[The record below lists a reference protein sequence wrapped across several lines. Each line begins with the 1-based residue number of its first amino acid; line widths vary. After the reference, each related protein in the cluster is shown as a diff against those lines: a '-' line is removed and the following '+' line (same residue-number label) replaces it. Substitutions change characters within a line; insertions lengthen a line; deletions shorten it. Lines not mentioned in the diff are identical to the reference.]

1 MQIKDIGEHQLL
13 AIINQYCDQK
23 INGDDG
29 AIIPLSANNNN
40 LVVTTDILVENVH
53 FSDRTTPPE
62 SIGYRGVTANLSDIA
77 AMGGMP
83 IGITVGLSLR
93 SDTEV
98 NWVEKVYQGMNQC
111 LNNYHIAIIGGDITK
126 SETNTISITALGKVS
141 SSHSIYR
148 HQAKVGDVILITGN
162 HGLSRAGLEILLNP
176 QKYEH
181 IPPHLKEKVIF
192 AHQYPKPRL
201 DMINYL
207 YELCPSGYR
216 IAGMDSS
223 DGLGDAIIQICQ
235 KSGVGARLDR
245 TSIVIDEAIK
255 EMVGEE
261 KALEWVLYG
270 GEDFELV
277 WCLEEELAE
286 KIKQKWG
293 EECQIIGEITSDTDI
308 QIREQ
313 KKVDTQHFLNQ
324 KKTFQHFRL
333 Y

>member
-13 AIINQYCDQK
+13 AIINQYCDKK

-29 AIIPLSANNNN
+29 AIIPFTNNTN

-98 NWVEKVYQGMNQC
+98 NWVEKLYQGMKQSLKPYQIN
-111 LNNYHIAIIGGDITK
+111 IVGGDITK

-148 HQAKVGDVILITGN
+148 HQAKVGDAILITGN

-176 QKYEH
+176 QEYRH
-181 IPPHLKEKVIF
+181 IPQHFQEKVIF
-192 AHQYPKPRL
+192 SHQYPKPRL
-201 DMINYL
+201 DVVNHI

-223 DGLGDAIIQICQ
+223 DGLADAVMQICQ

-245 TSIVIDEAIK
+245 SSIIIEKAMI

-261 KALEWVLYG
+261 KAFEWVLYG

-277 WCLEEELAE
+277 LCLERELAE
-286 KIKQKWG
+286 KIQEKWG
-293 EECQIIGEITSDTDI
+293 EECQIIGEITSDTQI
-308 QIREQ
+308 QIIER
-313 KKVDTQHFLNQ
+313 KNVYPQHFLNQ
-324 KKTFQHFRL
+324 KKTFQHFQL

>member
-1 MQIKDIGEHQLL
+1 MQIQDIGEHQLL

-29 AIIPLSANNNN
+29 AIIPLTKNTN

-62 SIGYRGVTANLSDIA
+62 SIGYRGVSANLSDIA

-93 SDTEV
+93 RDTEV
-98 NWVEKVYQGMNQC
+98 NWVEKLYQGMKQC
-111 LNNYHIAIIGGDITK
+111 LNPYQINIIGGDITK
-126 SETNTISITALGKVS
+126 SDTNTISITALGKVS

-176 QKYEH
+176 QEYSH
-181 IPPHLKEKVIF
+181 TSPHFQEKVIF

-201 DMINYL
+201 DIINYL
-207 YELCPSGYR
+207 YEICPSGYR

-223 DGLGDAIIQICQ
+223 DGLADAIMQICQ

-245 TSIVIDEAIK
+245 AAITIDEAIK
-255 EMVGEE
+255 EMVREE

-277 WCLEEELAE
+277 LCLEAELAK
-286 KIKQKWG
+286 KIQERGGGK
-293 EECQIIGEITSDTDI
+293 CHIIGEITSDTEI
-308 QIREQ
+308 QIIDS
-313 KKVDTQHFLNQ
+313 KKVYPQHFLNQ
-324 KKTFQHFRL
+324 KRTFQHFQL

>member
-29 AIIPLSANNNN
+29 AIIPFIANNN

-98 NWVEKVYQGMNQC
+98 NWVEKLYQGMNKC
-111 LNNYHIAIIGGDITK
+111 LNPYEIAIIGGDITK

-148 HQAKVGDVILITGN
+148 HQAKVGDAILITGN

-176 QKYEH
+176 QEYRH
-181 IPPHLKEKVIF
+181 ISPHFQEKVIF

-201 DMINYL
+201 DVIKHI
-207 YELCPSGYR
+207 YEICPSGYR

-223 DGLGDAIIQICQ
+223 DGLGDAIMQICQ

-245 TSIVIDEAIK
+245 ASINVDEVIK
-255 EMVGEE
+255 EMIGEE
-261 KALEWVLYG
+261 KVFEWVLYG

-277 WCLEEELAE
+277 LCLEWELAE
-286 KIKQKWG
+286 NIQQRWG
-293 EECQIIGEITSDTDI
+293 EECQIIGEITSDTKI
-308 QIREQ
+308 QIIEQ
-313 KKVDTQHFLNQ
+313 KKVYSQHFLNQ
-324 KKTFQHFRL
+324 KKTFQHFQL